1 MGRNIFHPLRYCVR
15 CKHAV
20 CVRGLN
26 CGCHQR
32 NQAGFVI
39 EEGEAEKETGGQI
52 SFQII
57 IITTIIM
64 LGH

>member
-1 MGRNIFHPLRYCVR
+1 MGRNIFPSLKVLCALQA
-15 CKHAV
+15 CSV
-20 CVRGLN
+20 CGRGLN
-26 CGCHQR
+26 CGCHRR

-57 IITTIIM
+57 IM
-64 LGH
+64 LCH